1 MGFSLDRQRVEY
13 VDALG
18 RAVENATAELGAMQE
33 VQLVVLFGS
42 YAAGRRDLC
51 TDLDLLVVMES
62 QEDFVQRGGPM
73 RSRLRLGVDC
83 DLLVYTPEEFAR
95 MRDHGFVKRA
105 LETGR
110 VLYAKKPAGR
120 G

>member
-1 MGFSLDRQRVEY
+1 MP
-13 VDALG
+13 
-18 RAVENATAELGAMQE
+18 E

-42 YAAGRRDLC
+42 YAAGRRDLF
-51 TDLDLLVVMES
+51 TDLDLLVVLES
-62 QEDFVQRGGPM
+62 QEDFVRRAANI

-83 DLLVYTPEEFAR
+83 DLLVYTPEEFTR

-110 VLYAKKPAGR
+110 VLYAKEPAGR